1 MPSDEHVLDRGWEIT
16 DPQHLTLYKR
26 AEPKLKTRLNTLHT
40 RIAYHFAVR
49 LLKEVGGDPEVVI
62 PAILLHDIGWS
73 AIPEDQL
80 DGAFGP
86 TITKPDLHRLH
97 ETEGARMAAEILEE
111 MACPGQRIQE
121 IREIISGHDTRLV
134 SLGLNDAVVKDADK
148 LFRYTYEG
156 FTLDYKR
163 FRKTPRE
170 NLLWLIESIP
180 KWFFNEI
187 STALAYQ
194 EALKRG
200 KEYAIVLDGCR
211 DLPAIFQAE

>member
-1 MPSDEHVLDRGWEIT
+1 MEENDIQMDVGWEIV
-16 DPQHLTLYKR
+16 
-26 AEPKLKTRLNTLHT
+26 EPAHSVIYEKAKPFLQTRLNTLHT

-73 AIPEDQL
+73 VIPEDQL

-86 TITKPDLHRLH
+86 AIKKPDLHRLH
-97 ETEGARMAAEILEE
+97 ETEGARMSAEILEE
-111 MACPGQRIQE
+111 MACPGQRIRE
-121 IREIISGHDTRLV
+121 IQEIISGHDTRLV

-156 FTLDYKR
+156 FTIDYKR
-163 FRKTPRE
+163 FRKTPHE

-180 KWFFNEI
+180 NWFFNEI
-187 STALAYQ
+187 STVLAYQ

-200 KEYAIVLDGCR
+200 EEYAIVLDGYR
-211 DLPAIFQAE
+211 DLPASFQEE